1 MTAVADRYR
10 LGLSVGDVVV
20 SAHWGHTAP
29 QGLLDV
35 RSRYVVVGF
44 TNGRVRVQS
53 VDSAQVLA
61 VRPEFMQRV
70 IAAVAA

>member
-1 MTAVADRYR
+1 MADRYN

-20 SAHWGHTAP
+20 SAHWGDT

-35 RSRYVVVGF
+35 RGRYLVIGYA
-44 TNGRVRVQS
+44 NGRVRVQS
-53 VDSAQVLA
+53 ADNAQVLA
-61 VRPEFMQRV
+61 VRPEFLQRV